1 MSLSPFFHHL
11 RSAYQAELDDLT
23 SDSEGSNILAKK
35 LAERRKEL
43 KFLLS
48 MLELSPEMV
57 AVVFHQGFRFKRPAV
72 MEELVRQESEDLPE
86 WDSLADAVEL
96 APWAHT
102 LAQKVLQQPAG
113 AWFMSVAAA
122 LEYLLNK
129 PDARFAAADESDD
142 EEDGRDDI
150 ERDPEGMDEDERQS
164 RVNEEEGAAWMVE
177 QGFDH
182 KE

>member
-11 RSAYQAELDDLT
+11 RSAYQAEIDDLA
-23 SDSEGSNILAKK
+23 SDSEGSNVLAKK

-57 AVVFHQGFRFKRPAV
+57 AVVFHQGFRFKQTAI

-86 WDSLADAVEL
+86 WDAVADAVEL
-96 APWAHT
+96 APWAQT
-102 LAQKVLQQPAG
+102 LAQKILEQPAG
-113 AWFMSVAAA
+113 PWFMTVAAA

-129 PDARFAAADESDD
+129 PDARWASAADDSDGD
-142 EEDGRDDI
+142 EDQDDNA
-150 ERDPEGMDEDERQS
+150 DDADDLDEDERAS
-164 RVNEEEGAAWMVE
+164 RASEEEGAAWMVE

-182 KE
+182 KD

>member
-23 SDSEGSNILAKK
+23 SDSEGSNVLTKK

-96 APWAHT
+96 APWAQT
-102 LAQKVLQQPAG
+102 LAQQVLQQPAG
-113 AWFMSVAAA
+113 AWFMTVAAA

-129 PDARFAAADESDD
+129 PDARFAAANESDD
-142 EEDGRDDI
+142 EEDDRDDI